1 MKGCW
6 GFVSIEHGFGY
17 WDWLTMFAGGVWAWW
32 WRWWEVVL
40 LVVVVV
46 LVLVLGLLLLAT
58 AGCRAS
64 ETKNSMI
71 LSRHSDPL
79 QPLP

>member
-46 LVLVLGLLLLAT
+46 LVLVLVPRIANG
-58 AGCRAS
+58 S
-64 ETKNSMI
+64 FPSPPKFPKETRFLTS
-71 LSRHSDPL
+71 
-79 QPLP
+79 